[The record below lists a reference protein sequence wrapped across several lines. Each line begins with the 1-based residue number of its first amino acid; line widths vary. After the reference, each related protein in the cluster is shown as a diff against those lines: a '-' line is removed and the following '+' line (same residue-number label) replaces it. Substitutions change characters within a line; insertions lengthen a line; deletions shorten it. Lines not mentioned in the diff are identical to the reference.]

1 MPLCFIDQK
10 EEAAAAA
17 KAKGIP
23 ETIAEHDE
31 PPSSRQ
37 ADEQQL
43 AEEAADENQLHGLES
58 EISVPMG
65 TDVNDEPA
73 DAEEEEVSCYF

>member
-1 MPLCFIDQK
+1 MSLCLIYQK

-23 ETIAEHDE
+23 ETITEHDE
-31 PPSSRQ
+31 PPTSRLEN
-37 ADEQQL
+37 EQQL
-43 AEEAADENQLHGLES
+43 ADEAAGENPVHGLES
-58 EISVPMG
+58 DVSVPMG

-73 DAEEEEVSCYF
+73 DAEEEEVSC